1 MGEESFRRFNTI
13 IITQHYCFFNDL
25 YFVLQ
30 SVKEYSQLSHHPAPV
45 VENPGERPHLIYTED
60 QSKNRPGG
68 IRGRNQKPKIVVH
81 HANLEQPKHCFV
93 RLFKLYNSLCP
104 KNHAPDS
111 LYLQPLL
118 TLRIVCSKFY
128 QSFLPALP
136 KSVPIILILFSYHYL
151 LFPYYSF
158 ALMLQVHIDIQRNKN
173 LLLYLF
179 TSFPFTITSLTRWCL
194 YLISFIP
201 SLMVVNDWDTQ
212 ISLPHDI
219 PCKHFYKWLG
229 CTAILAA

>member
-1 MGEESFRRFNTI
+1 M
-13 IITQHYCFFNDL
+13 
-25 YFVLQ
+25 
-30 SVKEYSQLSHHPAPV
+30 KEYSHLSHHPAPV

-136 KSVPIILILFSYHYL
+136 KSVPHYSYFVL
-151 LFPYYSF
+151 
-158 ALMLQVHIDIQRNKN
+158 
-173 LLLYLF
+173 
-179 TSFPFTITSLTRWCL
+179 
-194 YLISFIP
+194 
-201 SLMVVNDWDTQ
+201 
-212 ISLPHDI
+212 ISLPII
-219 PCKHFYKWLG
+219 P
-229 CTAILAA
+229 ILFFCINASGTY